1 MAARSSLGCSD
12 QVLRLIIIAN
22 RYLHA
27 THPLYETAGLFATSS
42 FLWDSRLAGTLL
54 FTRRPSGFRR

>member
-27 THPLYETAGLFATSS
+27 THPLYETAG
-42 FLWDSRLAGTLL
+42 
-54 FTRRPSGFRR
+54 